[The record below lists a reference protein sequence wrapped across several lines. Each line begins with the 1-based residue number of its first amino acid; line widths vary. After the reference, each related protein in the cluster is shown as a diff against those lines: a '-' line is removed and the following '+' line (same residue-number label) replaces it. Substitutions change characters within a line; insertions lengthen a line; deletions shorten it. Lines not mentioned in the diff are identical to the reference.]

1 MSLPTINVPTYE
13 LEVPSTKDKVTY
25 RPFLVK
31 EEKILLLANESGEDT
46 EIINAIKQII
56 NNCTYE
62 KVDVENFALFDL
74 EYVFLKIRSKS
85 VGEVSNLRLLCQD
98 DGETYADVEVNLEE
112 INVYFPTEHTN
123 TLQLTDQIGIL
134 MRYPQFNLVR
144 ISTEGSDTE
153 YIFRMIKECINQIY
167 DGDTVHERADFNDKE
182 LDDFLDSL
190 TSEHFKQLQGF
201 FETMP
206 KLRHEV
212 KFKNPKTKKK
222 NTVMLEGLNSFF
234 A

>member
-31 EEKILLLANESGEDT
+31 EEKILLLANESGEETD
-46 EIINAIKQII
+46 IINAIKQII

-62 KVDVENFALFDL
+62 KVDVEHFALFDL

-85 VGEVSNLRLLCQD
+85 VGEITNLRLLCQD
-98 DGETYADVEVNLEE
+98 DGETYANVEVNLEE
-112 INVYFPTEHTN
+112 IKVHFPKEHTN
-123 TLQLTDQIGIL
+123 NLQLTDQIGIL

-153 YIFRMIKECINQIY
+153 YIFRMIKECVSQIY

-182 LDDFLDSL
+182 LDDFLESL
-190 TSEHFKQLQGF
+190 TSDHFKLLQGF

-206 KLRHEV
+206 KLQHEV
-212 KFKNPKTKKK
+212 KFKNPKTKKNNK
-222 NTVMLEGLNSFF
+222 LMLEGLNSFF
-234 A
+234 V